1 MKRDQTTPVQA
12 VDLRRR
18 AERQLKERRKSTPP
32 PSSGVNAQRVA
43 HESEVRQ
50 IELELQNEELR
61 TARLDLETGLER
73 YTTLFDFAPLGYAT
87 LAADQTICEINHV
100 GARLLGRERLRL
112 VDRPFASVVEP
123 DSRPAFRAL
132 LRKVTASD
140 SMATCDVQLMRAGSA
155 AWQARLTATLLAGKD
170 PMILLAFEDITEQE
184 VRRKR
189 LEQTERALLDADR
202 RKDEFLAALSHE
214 LRNPLAP
221 IRNSL
226 FVLASGRAGGEQAG
240 KALTV
245 IERQVKHLT
254 RLIDD
259 LLDVTR
265 ITRGKVQLRRERV
278 ELGELVRRTMDDH
291 RASFEASGVRL
302 EAHFEPEPFWV
313 DADPARIVQALSN
326 LLGNAEKFTQREGL
340 VVVSLRRDGTRVSLR
355 VQDTG
360 AGIEPDVLEHL
371 FEPFAQ
377 APQTIDRTRGGLG
390 LGLAMV
396 RGLVELHG
404 GKVDIASK
412 GPGRGTEVTVSLP
425 LETPPERRQPTS
437 DAPVVNS
444 RRVLVIEDNH
454 DAADTLRDAL
464 ALSGHQVQVAYDGQ
478 TGLVMAKTLRPD
490 IVICDIGLPGMSGYA
505 VATAFRAEEKL
516 RGTYLVALSGYAQ
529 REDVQRAADAG
540 FNRHIAKPPSLE
552 ELELVLAAAP
562 VANGGHGRPG
572 GHSLAAPRSPAA

>member
-1 MKRDQTTPVQA
+1 MKKGQTTA
-12 VDLRRR
+12 VETVKND
-18 AERQLKERRKSTPP
+18 
-32 PSSGVNAQRVA
+32 
-43 HESEVRQ
+43 
-50 IELELQNEELR
+50 ELR
-61 TARLDLETGLER
+61 TARIDLETGLER

-87 LAADQTICEINHV
+87 LGNDKTIREINHA
-100 GARLLGRERLRL
+100 GARLLGKERVRL
-112 VDRPFASVVEP
+112 ARQPFASFVEP
-123 DSRPAFRAL
+123 DNRPAFRAL
-132 LRKVTASD
+132 LRKASACEAT
-140 SMATCDVQLMRAGSA
+140 ATCDVQLTRSGLAP
-155 AWQARLTATLLAGKD
+155 WRARLTATLLAGKD
-170 PMILLAFEDITEQE
+170 PTILLAFEDITEQE
-184 VRRKR
+184 ARRKR
-189 LEQTERALLDADR
+189 LEHTERALLDADR

-226 FVLASGRAGGEQAG
+226 FVLASGKAGSEQAG
-240 KALTV
+240 KALAV
-245 IERQVKHLT
+245 IERQVEHLT

-302 EAHFEPEPFWV
+302 EAHFEPEAFWV

-326 LLGNAEKFTQREGL
+326 LLCNAEKFTPRDGI
-340 VVVSLRRDGTRVSLR
+340 VVVSLRRNGTSVSLR

-360 AGIEPDVLEHL
+360 AGIAPEVLEHL

-404 GKVDIASK
+404 GKVDIASQ
-412 GPGRGTEVTVSLP
+412 GAGRGTEVIVALP
-425 LETPPERRQPTS
+425 LEMPPESKAPS
-437 DAPVVNS
+437 PDAAVVNS
-444 RRVLVIEDNH
+444 RRILVIEDNQ

-464 ALSGHQVQVAYDGQ
+464 VLNGHHVQVAYDGQ
-478 TGLVMAKTLRPD
+478 TGLAMAKTLRPEV
-490 IVICDIGLPGMSGYA
+490 VICDIGLPGMSGYA

-516 RGTYLVALSGYAQ
+516 RSTYLVALSGYAQ
-529 REDVQRAADAG
+529 REDIQRAADAG
-540 FNRHIAKPPSLE
+540 FNRHIAKPPSLD

-562 VANGGHGRPG
+562 IANSAQAHPAV
-572 GHSLAAPRSPAA
+572 HSVAAPRSPAP